1 LPSLFRQ
8 IESDEPDTILP
19 SSDEGDQQM
28 GRTNALRALHNLC
41 VFIGAIVLFSYFY
54 NWAVD
59 LRHWYVTL
67 ASAIA
72 CVILW
77 LGFYVIEVR
86 GGITHVFSQFASGLS
101 RLRTKSEIPSATTKI
116 PAELPVPVDPPAASH
131 AEPKMTA
138 PNPLPW
144 LNPRRVK

>member
-1 LPSLFRQ
+1 MSRK
-8 IESDEPDTILP
+8 
-19 SSDEGDQQM
+19 
-28 GRTNALRALHNLC
+28 NALHALKNLC
-41 VFIGAIVLFSYFY
+41 TFVGAIVLFSYFY

-67 ASAIA
+67 ASAIT

-86 GGITHVFSQFASGLS
+86 GGVTHVFSHIALGLS
-101 RLRTKSEIPSATTKI
+101 RLRKSAELPSPTTDI
-116 PAELPVPVDPPAASH
+116 PAELPVLVDPPAASH
-131 AEPKMTA
+131 AEPEMTT

-144 LNPRRVK
+144 LNPHPSQAAIAGKESARASGYK